1 MIWKVNTMKN
11 QTIDR
16 TEQINL
22 EKLEEMQDRE
32 KRESLDY
39 SPFEKVKPHF
49 RAMLSHYREYP
60 D

>member
-32 KRESLDY
+32 KRENPVY
-39 SPFEKVKPHF
+39 SPF
-49 RAMLSHYREYP
+49 
-60 D
+60 